1 MSENNLISNG
11 IMTIEELC
19 EQLHI
24 SRKYA
29 YKFIRENNLKFKQ
42 IGRKFY
48 ISRKSVEKF
57 LSMEE

>member
-1 MSENNLISNG
+1 MEENEQIVSG
-11 IMTIEELC
+11 IMTISELC
-19 EQLHI
+19 EQLRI

-29 YKFIRENNLKFKQ
+29 YKFIRDNNIKFKQ

-48 ISRKSVEKF
+48 ISKKSIQKF